1 MPQHPTRPEIRFG
14 VILPPRPKKRRRVQ
28 RHSVERLVR
37 LRRVLQ
43 SIHTAAT
50 DQAADIMTHSTWNL
64 DYSLPFTL
72 TVKEL
77 REIHAYLRGQ

>member
-14 VILPPRPKKRRRVQ
+14 VILPPRPKKKRRVQ

-37 LRRVLQ
+37 LRRVLKL
-43 SIHTAAT
+43 IHDAAVYE
-50 DQAADIMTHSTWNL
+50 AADVMTHPTWSL
-64 DYSLPFTL
+64 DYMFKFKL

-77 REIHAYLRGQ
+77 REIHAYLNAR